1 MITFLILIATYV
13 ASALVLE
20 TVGWLFQMWRL
31 HGVKKRTEEWCKT
44 LPLTEEDKQ
53 LIEDNRELMRE
64 LFPDGI
70 ENKFRDMPL
79 ADRVEK
85 MKELIE
91 RANQIY
97 GVGISTV
104 KFAPGS
110 EIGDC
115 TLGYFDKDTNCVAI
129 NVDILASDDADVMRA
144 IVGTVFHELRHALQY
159 KAITDSDFHYG
170 TEEQRRLWA
179 LNVMEGNY
187 IPPEVDFVLYQRQAV
202 EADARQI
209 AEHIIENF

>member
-70 ENKFRDMPL
+70 ENKFRD
-79 ADRVEK
+79 
-85 MKELIE
+85 I
-91 RANQIY
+91 
-97 GVGISTV
+97 
-104 KFAPGS
+104 
-110 EIGDC
+110 
-115 TLGYFDKDTNCVAI
+115 
-129 NVDILASDDADVMRA
+129 
-144 IVGTVFHELRHALQY
+144 
-159 KAITDSDFHYG
+159 
-170 TEEQRRLWA
+170 RLPTAWK
-179 LNVMEGNY
+179 
-187 IPPEVDFVLYQRQAV
+187 R
-202 EADARQI
+202 
-209 AEHIIENF
+209 